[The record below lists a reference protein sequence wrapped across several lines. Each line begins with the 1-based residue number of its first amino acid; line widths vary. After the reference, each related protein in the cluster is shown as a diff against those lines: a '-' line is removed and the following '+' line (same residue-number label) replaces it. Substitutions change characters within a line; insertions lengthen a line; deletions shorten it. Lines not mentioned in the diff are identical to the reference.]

1 MPHTKSAEKSLRQ
14 IEKRNARNRSVKK
27 VVKQSL
33 RDAHEA
39 IGKGD
44 EAKIGTS
51 INVANKRL
59 DKAAAHKNIHKNKA
73 SRLKSRLAKRL
84 NKAKTKAKA
93 A

>member
-33 RDAHEA
+33 RDADAAIAKGDSAA
-39 IGKGD
+39 IGN
-44 EAKIGTS
+44 S

-73 SRLKSRLAKRL
+73 NRLKSRLAKRL
-84 NKAKTKAKA
+84 NKAKAKA